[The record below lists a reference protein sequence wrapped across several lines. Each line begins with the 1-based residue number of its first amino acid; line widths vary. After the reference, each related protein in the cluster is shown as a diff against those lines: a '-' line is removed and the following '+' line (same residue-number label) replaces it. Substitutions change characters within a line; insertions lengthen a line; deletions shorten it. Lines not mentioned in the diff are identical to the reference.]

1 MAKYLVLY
9 RAASDSQAQM
19 ADMTPEQAQE
29 GMELWM
35 QWAGKAGS
43 SLVDLGAPVA
53 SVATVGGG
61 DSKDLAVCGFSILEA
76 DSQEAVAK
84 LIEDHPHFHTPGPTA
99 IEVLEFQP
107 IPGS

>member
-9 RAASDSQAQM
+9 RAAASVQEQM
-19 ADMTPEQAQE
+19 ADSSPEQAQE

-35 QWAGKAGS
+35 KWAGKAGNA
-43 SLVDLGAPVA
+43 LVDLGAPLA
-53 SVATVGGG
+53 SVATVG
-61 DSKDLAVCGFSILEA
+61 DAKDAPIAGFSILES
-76 DSQEAVAK
+76 DSTDAVTK

-99 IEVLEFQP
+99 IEVLEHQP

>member
-9 RAASDSQAQM
+9 RAGGDAQAQM

-35 QWAGKAGS
+35 KWAGNAGS
-43 SLVDLGAPVA
+43 SLIDLGSPLA
-53 SVATVGGG
+53 SVATVGKG
-61 DSKDLAVCGFSILEA
+61 DNGLPVCGFSVMEA
-76 DSQEAVAK
+76 DSKDALTK
-84 LIEDHPHFHTPGPTA
+84 LLDDHPHFHTPGPTA
-99 IEVLEFQP
+99 IEVLEYQP